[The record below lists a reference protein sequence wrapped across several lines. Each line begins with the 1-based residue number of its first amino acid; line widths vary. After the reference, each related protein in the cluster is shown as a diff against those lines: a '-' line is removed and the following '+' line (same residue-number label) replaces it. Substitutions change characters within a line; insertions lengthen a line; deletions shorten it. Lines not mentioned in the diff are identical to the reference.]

1 MADVL
6 LRGLQAPTIEQLKAE
21 AAARDLTPGELVSR
35 LVDLL
40 EILDRPGPSAE
51 QQLLLSEA
59 RLLRGR

>member
-6 LRGLQAPTIEQLKAE
+6 LRGMEAPTIEQLKAE

-40 EILDRPGPSAE
+40 EMLDRPSASAE
-51 QQLLLSEA
+51 EQLLLGRA
-59 RLLRGR
+59 RLLRRS